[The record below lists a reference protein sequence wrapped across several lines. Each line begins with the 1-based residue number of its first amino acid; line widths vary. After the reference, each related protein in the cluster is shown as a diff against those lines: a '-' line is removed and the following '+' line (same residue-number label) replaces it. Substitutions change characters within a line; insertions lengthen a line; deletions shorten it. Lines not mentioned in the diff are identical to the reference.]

1 MSDNICIFG
10 LGYVGLT
17 LAVALAV
24 KKIKVI
30 GIENNKEILNKLDK
44 NNSHFYEPSIDK
56 KIKNIK
62 KKKNF

>member
-24 KKIKVI
+24 KKIKVV
-30 GIENNKEILNKLDK
+30 GIENNK
-44 NNSHFYEPSIDK
+44 
-56 KIKNIK
+56 
-62 KKKNF
+62 